1 MTTTEQFPTTNVP
14 RSDFDGLVLTPGTD
28 GYDSARSV
36 WNGMIDHRPA
46 LIVQC
51 ASIND
56 VVTAIR
62 TARERDL
69 EIGVRCGG
77 HNVAGLAVPHGG
89 LMIDLTGL
97 AGIIVDPVKR
107 RATVQGGAMLGAL
120 DRATQRFGLA
130 TTAGNVSH
138 TGVGGLTL
146 GGGMGWLARQHGLT
160 CDNVVSY
167 TVVTANGE
175 LVRASADEHPDL
187 FWGLRG
193 GGGNFGI
200 VVEFEF
206 RLHPVGTRTLVAD
219 LTFPLERAAEALRG
233 WRDLAEQAPRPATLT
248 AEISGDTVTLGYVW
262 VGEPQAGR
270 SLLPALRAIGVPD
283 GEAVRELSYLALQTR
298 DDSIEGHS
306 YRRYWKGHYLPELTD
321 SAITALLERD
331 PTDPA
336 LPGVSLQAYGGAIAD
351 IDDHATAFSHRRTRF
366 EYVAAV
372 KWTDPDEDSLRM
384 GAARRAAAKLDRFAT
399 GAYVN
404 ALSDEGASGVRR
416 AYSDT
421 QRARLTA
428 VKDAYDPDN
437 IFHLNHNIAPS
448 AH

>member
-1 MTTTEQFPTTNVP
+1 MTTTAQHST
-14 RSDFDGLVLTPGTD
+14 SDFDGLVLTPGSL
-28 GYDSARSV
+28 GYDAARSV
-36 WNGMIDHRPA
+36 WNGMIDRRPA
-46 LIVQC
+46 LIVRC
-51 ASIND
+51 ASVND
-56 VVTAIR
+56 VVMAIR
-62 TARERDL
+62 TARDRDL

-77 HNVAGLAVPHGG
+77 HNIAGLAVPQGG

-97 AGIIVDPVKR
+97 AAVTVDPVKR
-107 RATVQGGAMLGAL
+107 RARVQGGAMLGAL
-120 DRATQRFGLA
+120 DRASQRFGLA

-160 CDNVVSY
+160 CDNVVSC

-175 LVRASADEHPDL
+175 LIRASADEHPDL

-219 LTFPLERAAEALRG
+219 LTFPLDRAAGPFRG

-262 VGEPQAGR
+262 VGDPDAGR
-270 SLLPALRAIGVPD
+270 SLLPALRTIGEPD
-283 GEAVRELSYLALQTR
+283 GEAVGELSYLALQTR
-298 DDSIEGHS
+298 DDNIEGHS

-321 SAITALLERD
+321 SAIGALLDRD
-331 PTDPA
+331 PTDPT

-351 IDDHATAFSHRRTRF
+351 FDEHATAFSHRRTRF

-372 KWTDPDEDSLRM
+372 KWTDPDEDNLRM
-384 GAARRAAAKLDRFAT
+384 TAARETAAKLDRFAA

-404 ALSDEGASGVRR
+404 ALSDEGATGVRR
-416 AYSDT
+416 AYSGT

-437 IFHLNHNIAPS
+437 VFHLNHNIAPS
-448 AH
+448 GR